1 MKKVVNLIV
10 LMCLI
15 FTLVTFFESIMQLM
29 MGQKSDL
36 NVHILNHL
44 SYSFIGALSI
54 TLVKYANRKKFV
66 LNILIPYIV
75 NVPLMLLSI
84 YITSLYMSMPDTA
97 YRDAMF
103 VFTVA
108 FIIIGLIIEWKKII
122 FVSIVNRNNKMKQP
136 LNHYLLCCNS
146 FEYFIHLK
154 YNFIKCDFSNN
165 NSNRE
170 FVF

>member
-54 TLVKYANRKKFV
+54 TLVKYANRKKIV

-84 YITSLYMSMPDTA
+84 YVYA
-97 YRDAMF
+97 
-103 VFTVA
+103 
-108 FIIIGLIIEWKKII
+108 
-122 FVSIVNRNNKMKQP
+122 
-136 LNHYLLCCNS
+136 
-146 FEYFIHLK
+146 
-154 YNFIKCDFSNN
+154 
-165 NSNRE
+165 
-170 FVF
+170 

>member
-108 FIIIGLIIEWKKII
+108 FIILGLIIEWKKNNIC
-122 FVSIVNRNNKMKQP
+122 FNRKSQ
-136 LNHYLLCCNS
+136 
-146 FEYFIHLK
+146 
-154 YNFIKCDFSNN
+154 
-165 NSNRE
+165 
-170 FVF
+170 

>member
-29 MGQKSDL
+29 MGQKSDM

-108 FIIIGLIIEWKKII
+108 FIIIGLIIEWKKNNIC
-122 FVSIVNRNNKMKQP
+122 FNRKSQ
-136 LNHYLLCCNS
+136 
-146 FEYFIHLK
+146 
-154 YNFIKCDFSNN
+154 
-165 NSNRE
+165 
-170 FVF
+170 

>member
-54 TLVKYANRKKFV
+54 TLVKYANRKKYV

-108 FIIIGLIIEWKKII
+108 FIIIGLIIEWKKNNIC
-122 FVSIVNRNNKMKQP
+122 FNRKSQ
-136 LNHYLLCCNS
+136 
-146 FEYFIHLK
+146 
-154 YNFIKCDFSNN
+154 
-165 NSNRE
+165 
-170 FVF
+170 

>member
-75 NVPLMLLSI
+75 NVTLMLLSI

-108 FIIIGLIIEWKKII
+108 FIIIGLIIEWKKNNIC
-122 FVSIVNRNNKMKQP
+122 FNRKSQ
-136 LNHYLLCCNS
+136 
-146 FEYFIHLK
+146 
-154 YNFIKCDFSNN
+154 
-165 NSNRE
+165 
-170 FVF
+170 

>member
-108 FIIIGLIIEWKKII
+108 FIIIGLIIEWKKNNIC
-122 FVSIVNRNNKMKQP
+122 FNRKSQ
-136 LNHYLLCCNS
+136 
-146 FEYFIHLK
+146 
-154 YNFIKCDFSNN
+154 
-165 NSNRE
+165 
-170 FVF
+170 

>member
-29 MGQKSDL
+29 MGQKTDL

-108 FIIIGLIIEWKKII
+108 FIIIGLIIEWKKNNIC
-122 FVSIVNRNNKMKQP
+122 FNRKSQ
-136 LNHYLLCCNS
+136 
-146 FEYFIHLK
+146 
-154 YNFIKCDFSNN
+154 
-165 NSNRE
+165 
-170 FVF
+170 